1 MNNTTLEQ
9 HSQNMP
15 ANGAYASINSLE
27 MYFETHG
34 TGDPLIV
41 LHGGLG
47 STGMLDDQLPQLS
60 IGRQVIALD
69 LQAHGRTA
77 DIDRPLSLEL
87 MGDDIAGLIQFLN
100 LERADVMGYSMGGMV
115 ALQTAIRHPDLVR
128 KLVVVSIPFKRNGW
142 FPEVLKGMKGV
153 NASAAEMMKPSP
165 IYQLYASVAPRPEDW
180 SVLLEKTGEML
191 KRDYDYTE
199 GVRALKIPTLIMA
212 ADTDGFSPAH
222 AAEFFALLGGGQ
234 RDAGW
239 DGSGITCDS
248 RLAILPG
255 TTHYNS
261 FASPLLPGMVTDFL
275 EAPPVSTERK
285 R

>member
-1 MNNTTLEQ
+1 
-9 HSQNMP
+9 MP
-15 ANGAYASINSLE
+15 PEVVGAYAPINGLE
-27 MYFETHG
+27 IYFETHG
-34 TGDPLIV
+34 TGDPLIL

-47 STGMLDDQLPQLS
+47 STGMLDEQVPHLS
-60 IGRQVIALD
+60 STRQVIAVD

-77 DIDRPLSLEL
+77 DIDRPLSLEA
-87 MGDDIAGLIQFLN
+87 MGDDIAALIEYLK

-115 ALQTAIRHPDLVR
+115 ALQTAIRHPELVR
-128 KLVVVSIPFKRNGW
+128 KLVVVSIPFKRSGW
-142 FPEVLKGMKGV
+142 FPEVLEGMKGV

-165 IYQLYASVAPRPEDW
+165 IYKLYASIAPRPEDW
-180 SVLLEKTGEML
+180 PVLLEKMGEMM

-199 GVRALKIPTLIMA
+199 GVKALKMPVLIVA
-212 ADTDGFSPAH
+212 GDTDSLSPAH
-222 AAEFFALLGGGQ
+222 AAEFFALLGGGKQ
-234 RDAGW
+234 DAGW

-261 FASPLLPGMVTDFL
+261 FDSKLLPEMVTDFL
-275 EAPPVSTERK
+275 KAPLVK

>member
-142 FPEVLKGMKGV
+142 FPEVLEGMKGV

-191 KRDYDYTE
+191 KREYDYTE
-199 GVRALKIPTLIMA
+199 GVRALKIPTLIVA
-212 ADTDGFSPAH
+212 ADTDSLSPAH

-275 EAPPVSTERK
+275 EAPPVK
-285 R
+285 H

>member
-191 KRDYDYTE
+191 KREYDYTE
-199 GVRALKIPTLIMA
+199 GVRALKIPTLIVA
-212 ADTDGFSPAH
+212 ADTDSLSPAH

-275 EAPPVSTERK
+275 EAPPVK
-285 R
+285 H

>member
-191 KRDYDYTE
+191 KREYDYTE
-199 GVRALKIPTLIMA
+199 GVRALKIPTLIVA

-275 EAPPVSTERK
+275 ERI
-285 R
+285 

>member
-142 FPEVLKGMKGV
+142 FPEVLEGMKGV

-191 KRDYDYTE
+191 KREYDYTE
-199 GVRALKIPTLIMA
+199 GVRALKIPTLIVA
-212 ADTDGFSPAH
+212 ADTDSLSPAH

-275 EAPPVSTERK
+275 ERI
-285 R
+285 

>member
-77 DIDRPLSLEL
+77 DIDRHIVTQHLSTHHGECL
-87 MGDDIAGLIQFLN
+87 
-100 LERADVMGYSMGGMV
+100 
-115 ALQTAIRHPDLVR
+115 ALRRVDLARH
-128 KLVVVSIPFKRNGW
+128 
-142 FPEVLKGMKGV
+142 
-153 NASAAEMMKPSP
+153 
-165 IYQLYASVAPRPEDW
+165 
-180 SVLLEKTGEML
+180 
-191 KRDYDYTE
+191 
-199 GVRALKIPTLIMA
+199 
-212 ADTDGFSPAH
+212 DG
-222 AAEFFALLGGGQ
+222 
-234 RDAGW
+234 
-239 DGSGITCDS
+239 
-248 RLAILPG
+248 
-255 TTHYNS
+255 
-261 FASPLLPGMVTDFL
+261 
-275 EAPPVSTERK
+275 
-285 R
+285 